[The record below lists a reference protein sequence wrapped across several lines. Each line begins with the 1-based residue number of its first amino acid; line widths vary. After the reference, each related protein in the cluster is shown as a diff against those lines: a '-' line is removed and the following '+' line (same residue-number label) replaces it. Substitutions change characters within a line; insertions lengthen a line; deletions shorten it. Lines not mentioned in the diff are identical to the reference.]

1 MSMMDSLDDDGLEDE
16 RLGRRVS
23 PKGDADRGC
32 DVVVRLPLPGAAGA
46 VPEPRPIAFPRGGTP
61 LRVGS

>member
-1 MSMMDSLDDDGLEDE
+1 MSMINSLDEDGLEDE

-32 DVVVRLPLPGAAGA
+32 DVVVRLPLGAAAA
-46 VPEPRPIAFPRGGTP
+46 VPEPRPIACLRGTP